1 MEASAASSSTATPPL
16 LPFAIYGTA
25 RKPENSGRLKT
36 QKPPYKGGLYSYF
49 QTIA

>member
-1 MEASAASSSTATPPL
+1 M
-16 LPFAIYGTA
+16 A
-25 RKPENSGRLKT
+25 RNPENSNAAFHTDRSSNSGHLKT